1 MDWKAILSQKGYRLS
16 EPRKRI
22 MELLEKAEV
31 ALSPQQIHQELQQ
44 KAYELGLVSVYRTL
58 ELLTRLELVSVVYD
72 PQLNPGYRLST
83 TGHHHH
89 IVCQECHKA
98 WNFPAPMILTSWSSA
113 WKPKP
118 LSRFAITY
126 CNFLGSALIVSSK
139 TTKEKKFEKIIADP
153 AGFFTGSQCLQHP
166 NKQPSFPG

>member
-1 MDWKAILSQKGYRLS
+1 LKNFFNKEMMDWKAILSQKGYRLS

-22 MELLEKAEV
+22 MELLENAEV

-98 WNFPAPMILTSWSSA
+98 LEFSGSDDINELVQRVEAETSFQVRDHLLQLFGLCPDCQQQNN
-113 WKPKP
+113 K
-118 LSRFAITY
+118 
-126 CNFLGSALIVSSK
+126 G
-139 TTKEKKFEKIIADP
+139 KEI
-153 AGFFTGSQCLQHP
+153 
-166 NKQPSFPG
+166 